1 MIFRKIKDNFTSFLF
16 SNRCPYCSR
25 IIEKDELCCQKCEK
39 ALPKHGVC
47 QGVAGGYRSTA
58 PLVYHGRYRRA
69 LINYKFNDK
78 QHYSKAFAKLMAN
91 DIKRSYP
98 DMIFDYITFVPMH
111 KKPLKKRGFNQSELL
126 ANELSREL
134 SVPCIETL
142 TKVKNTKPQH
152 TLKGRKRLNNL
163 KGAFKVI
170 DKKTLFNRSVLL
182 IDDVVTTGTTLGECS
197 KTLMKAKPSHI
208 CCAALLST
216 AHLY

>member
-1 MIFRKIKDNFTSFLF
+1 MIFDKIKDIVTSVLF
-16 SNRCPYCSR
+16 SNRCPYCYR

-47 QGVAGGYRSTA
+47 QGVTGGYRSTA
-58 PLVYHGRYRRA
+58 PLIYRGKYRRA
-69 LINYKFNDK
+69 LLNFKFKNR
-78 QHYSKAFAKLMAN
+78 QHYSKAFAKLMAK

-134 SVPCIETL
+134 NIPCITTL
-142 TKVKNTKPQH
+142 EKTKNTKPQH
-152 TLKGRKRLNNL
+152 TLRGVKRLNNL
-163 KGAFKVI
+163 KGAFKAI
-170 DKKTLFNRSVLL
+170 DKKGLSNRSVLL
-182 IDDVVTTGTTLGECS
+182 IDDVITTGTTLGECC
-197 KTLMKAKPSHI
+197 KTLTKAKPSNI